1 MELIKLVRPRPLLL
15 APLLL
20 AALMFPACSSGG
32 ARGGGS
38 PTFITTEST
47 AISFETSPVAELE
60 DPWAM
65 TFLPD
70 GKALVTEKGGNL
82 QLVDP
87 ADGAKTKVGGTPTV
101 VDSGQGGLGD
111 VIPGPTFAR
120 DRGIYLS
127 WIEEGEGGTGAVIG
141 RAVLGQ
147 GPKPKLEELK
157 IIWRQDKTKGD
168 GHFSHRMT
176 ISPDQK
182 YLFVTSGERQKE
194 SPAQDLDTNL
204 GKVLRLNLD
213 GTPAANNPFAD
224 RGGVS
229 AEIWSYGQRNPLG
242 IAFDPDGN
250 LWSSEMGPK
259 GGDELNL
266 IEAGKNYGWP
276 KASNG
281 SNYSGSDIPDH
292 TSDDGFEAPKVWWNP
307 SISPGSLMIYSG
319 DAFGPW
325 KGDAFVGALSGEA
338 LIRVDINGTEAIRAD
353 QWEMGERIREV
364 EQGPDGSIWLLE
376 DGPSGRLLKLTPA

>member
-1 MELIKLVRPRPLLL
+1 MESIKFVRPWPWLL
-15 APLLL
+15 APLTLVALL
-20 AALMFPACSSGG
+20 LSACSSGG
-32 ARGGGS
+32 APDGGS
-38 PTFITTEST
+38 PTISANES
-47 AISFETSPVAELE
+47 AASSFEASPVAEFE
-60 DPWAM
+60 NPWAM

-70 GKALVTEKGGNL
+70 GKALVTEKGGTL

-87 ADGAKTKVGGTPTV
+87 ADGAKTTVGGTPTV
-101 VDSGQGGLGD
+101 VNSGQGGLGD
-111 VIPGPTFAR
+111 IIPGPTFAQ

-127 WIEEGEGGTGAVIG
+127 WVEEGEGGTRAVIG
-141 RAVLGQ
+141 RAALGQ
-147 GPKPKLEELK
+147 GSEPKLEGLT
-157 IIWRQDKTKGD
+157 IIWRQNKTKGD
-168 GHFSHRMT
+168 GHFSHRMA
-176 ISPDQK
+176 ISPDQT
-182 YLFVTSGERQKE
+182 YLFVTSGERQE
-194 SPAQDLDTNL
+194 MSPAQDLDTNL

-213 GTPAANNPFAD
+213 GTPAADNPFAD

-229 AEIWSYGQRNPLG
+229 AEIWSYGHRNPLG

-250 LWSSEMGPK
+250 LWASEMGPK
-259 GGDELNL
+259 GGDEVNL

-276 KASNG
+276 EASNG
-281 SNYSGSDIPDH
+281 SNYDGSDIPDH

-307 SISPGSLMIYSG
+307 SISPGSLMIYTG

-325 KGDAFVGALSGEA
+325 KGDAFLGALSGEA
-338 LIRVDINGTEAIRAD
+338 LIRVDIDGTEAIRAD

>member
-1 MELIKLVRPRPLLL
+1 MVMEWIKLARARPSLVVSLFLTALLL
-15 APLLL
+15 
-20 AALMFPACSSGG
+20 PACSGG
-32 ARGGGS
+32 SPGGGS
-38 PTFITTEST
+38 PTAEST
-47 AISFETSPVAELE
+47 ATSFETLPVAKFEN
-60 DPWAM
+60 PWAM

-70 GKALVTEKGGNL
+70 GMALVTEKGGTL

-87 ADGAKTKVGGTPTV
+87 TDGSKTTVGGTPEV
-101 VDSGQGGLGD
+101 VNRGQGGLGD
-111 VIPGPTFAR
+111 VILGPTFAQ

-127 WIEEGEGGTGAVIG
+127 WIEEADDGTGAVVG
-141 RAVLGQ
+141 RATLGQ
-147 GPKPKLEELK
+147 GPQPELGSVE
-157 IIWRQDKTKGD
+157 IIWRQDKTDGD
-168 GHFSHRMT
+168 GHFSHRMA

-182 YLFVTSGERQKE
+182 YLFVTSGERQEKL
-194 SPAQDLDTNL
+194 PAQDLDTNL

-259 GGDELNL
+259 GGDEVNL

-281 SNYSGSDIPDH
+281 SNYSGTDIPDH
-292 TSDDGFEAPKVWWNP
+292 ASGDGFESPKVWWNP
-307 SISPGSLMIYSG
+307 STSPGSLMIYTG
-319 DAFGPW
+319 DAFPEW
-325 KGDAFVGALSGEA
+325 NGDAFVGALSGEA
-338 LIRVDINGTEAIRAD
+338 LIRVDVNGTEAIRAD

-364 EQGPDGSIWLLE
+364 EQGPDGALWLLE
-376 DGPSGRLLKLTPA
+376 DGSGGRLLKLTPALR